1 MRKLAAF
8 LSGMLNGAIVG
19 AVTALL
25 LTPQSGKELR
35 EQARQRY
42 NDMLDE
48 GRKAADARRAE
59 VLAEF
64 EEMKRGG

>member
-1 MRKLAAF
+1 MRKVVAF

-19 AVTALL
+19 AVTALM

-64 EEMKRGG
+64 EEMKRS

>member
-1 MRKLAAF
+1 MRKLMAF
-8 LSGMLNGAIVG
+8 LSGVLNGAIVG
-19 AVTALL
+19 AVTALM

-42 NDMLDE
+42 NDMLEE

-64 EEMKRGG
+64 EEMKRG

>member
-1 MRKLAAF
+1 MRKLVAF

-19 AVTALL
+19 AVTALM

-35 EQARQRY
+35 EQARRRY
-42 NDMLDE
+42 NDMLEE

-64 EEMKRGG
+64 EEMKRG

>member
-1 MRKLAAF
+1 MRKLVAF

-19 AVTALL
+19 AVTALM

-35 EQARQRY
+35 EQARRRY
-42 NDMLDE
+42 NDMLEE

-64 EEMKRGG
+64 EEMKRS

>member
-1 MRKLAAF
+1 MRKVMAF

-19 AVTALL
+19 AVTALML
-25 LTPQSGKELR
+25 APQSGKELR
-35 EQARQRY
+35 AQARQRY

-64 EEMKRGG
+64 EEMKRG

>member
-1 MRKLAAF
+1 MRKLMAF
-8 LSGMLNGAIVG
+8 LSGVLNGAIVG
-19 AVTALL
+19 AVTALM

-42 NDMLDE
+42 NDMLEE

-64 EEMKRGG
+64 EELKRG